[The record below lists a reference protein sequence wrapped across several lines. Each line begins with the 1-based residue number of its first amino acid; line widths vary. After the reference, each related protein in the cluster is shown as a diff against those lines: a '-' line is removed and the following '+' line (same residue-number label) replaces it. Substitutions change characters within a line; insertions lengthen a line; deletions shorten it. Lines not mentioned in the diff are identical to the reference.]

1 MKLASTLVLL
11 FLFLITAIPGFAQKG
26 PMGPRERI
34 KTIKVGYF
42 TDQLELDET
51 TASKFWPIYNQFE
64 EKRMSL
70 QKQLADMRPEGI
82 ITDKEATIIINK
94 SFEIEEQLLS
104 VKKELSESLS
114 KVLSPSKLLTF
125 HQADRDFN
133 MRMVREFRDRNRNGM
148 QPPGKPRKK

>member
-1 MKLASTLVLL
+1 MKLPSTLVLL
-11 FLFLITAIPGFAQKG
+11 FLFLITTIPGFAQKG

-34 KTIKVGYF
+34 KTIKIGYF

-70 QKQLADMRPEGI
+70 QKQLADMRPEG
-82 ITDKEATIIINK
+82 TVNDEEATLIINK
-94 SFEIEEQLLS
+94 GFEIEEQLLS
-104 VKKELSESLS
+104 VKKDLSESLS
-114 KVLSPSKLLTF
+114 KVLTPSKLLLF

-133 MRMVREFRDRNRNGM
+133 MRMVREFRDRNRGGM
-148 QPPGKPRKK
+148 QPPSKPRKK